1 MKVKALKSFATSK
14 LSTYVG
20 QEIEIAEQ
28 EVLSDLL
35 GAGYVENLEEIEEPK
50 KATRKKVVKSS
61 ESK

>member
-14 LSTYVG
+14 LSTYKG
-20 QEIEIAEQ
+20 QEFEIADQ

-35 GAGYVENLEEIEEPK
+35 GAGYVEAIEEVK
-50 KATRKKVVKSS
+50 KTTKKKVVKSD